1 MLATTES
8 LSKSASFANPE
19 VRHYVVQQL
28 QILLGERCSVMPGDL
43 DQHAKDV
50 SHHKP
55 QRPDCVVFPRSM
67 KKVAAVASVCYEHLV
82 PIIPFGTG
90 TAVEGGVV
98 AIHGGVC
105 VDLGR
110 MNRILR
116 FSPTDM
122 DVTVQAGVTRLQLN
136 KYLDESDTNLYFP
149 IDPGADCTLGGMS
162 ATRASGSAAVGYGT
176 MRDRV
181 LALTV
186 VLAHGEIIHLGSR
199 ARKSSAGYDL
209 THLFVGSEGTL
220 GLIAEVTLRLAR
232 KPDAVSAAVCAFPNV
247 DAAVQAAI
255 AILTAGIPMARLELL
270 DEVQMAA
277 VNRYSGL
284 SYVESPTLFLEFH
297 GSPTSVAEQTAVAR
311 AIISQFTSDEF
322 QWATAESD
330 RRRLWQARHDS
341 YYASL
346 ALRPNGA
353 GYVTDVC
360 VPISNLAECIRRSK
374 ETLKNTRIPV
384 PLFGHVG
391 DGNFHV
397 VFSIDPNSAEEL
409 AEVQRLSD
417 EIVAHALALDGTCTG
432 EHGIGLGKRAA
443 LRREFGS
450 AVDAMWAI
458 KSALD
463 PHGIMNP
470 GKVL

>member
-1 MLATTES
+1 MLDTTEP
-8 LSKSASFANPE
+8 LSTTANFAGPDLRIA
-19 VRHYVVQQL
+19 VIHQL
-28 QILLGERCSVMPGDL
+28 QSLLGDRCSVSPSDL

-55 QRPDCVVFPRSM
+55 QRPDCVVFPLSNDE
-67 KKVAAVASVCYEHLV
+67 VAAIARLCHEHRV

-105 VDLGR
+105 VDLSR
-110 MNRILR
+110 MNHILR
-116 FSPTDM
+116 CSPNDM

-136 KYLDESDTNLYFP
+136 KSLEESGTNLYFP
-149 IDPGADCTLGGMS
+149 IDPGADCSLGGMS
-162 ATRASGSAAVGYGT
+162 ATRASGSAAVRYGT

-186 VLAHGEIIHLGSR
+186 VLAHGEIIRIGSR

-220 GLIAEVTLRLAR
+220 GLITEVTLRLAR
-232 KPDAVSAAVCAFPNV
+232 QPDAVSAAVCAFPDV
-247 DAAVQAAI
+247 DSAVQAAI

-277 VNRYSGL
+277 VNRYSSL
-284 SYVESPTLFLEFH
+284 NYRESPTLFLEFH
-297 GSPTSVAEQTAVAR
+297 GSATSVAELTAAAR
-311 AIISQFTSDEF
+311 AIIGQFTSEEF
-322 QWATAESD
+322 QWATDEPD
-330 RRRLWQARHDS
+330 RRRLWQARHDA

-346 ALRPNGA
+346 ALTPNGA

-374 ETLKNTRIPV
+374 ESLKATRIPA

-397 VFSIDPNSAEEL
+397 VFSIDPNSAEQL
-409 AEVQRLSD
+409 TEVQRLSD
-417 EIVAHALALDGTCTG
+417 EIITHALALDGTCTG

-443 LRREFGS
+443 LRREFGR
-450 AVDAMWAI
+450 AVDAMRSI

-463 PHGIMNP
+463 PLGIMNP

>member
-1 MLATTES
+1 MLDTTDS
-8 LSKSASFANPE
+8 LSKTANFASPDE
-19 VRHYVVQQL
+19 RDTVVQQL
-28 QILLGERCSVMPGDL
+28 QALLGDRCSVLPSDL

-50 SHHKP
+50 SHHKS
-55 QRPDCVVFPRSM
+55 QRPDCVVFPRSNDE
-67 KKVAAVASVCYEHLV
+67 VAAVARLCHEHRM

-105 VDLGR
+105 VDLSR

-116 FSPTDM
+116 FSAVDM

-136 KYLDESDTNLYFP
+136 KFLDESGTNLYFP

-162 ATRASGSAAVGYGT
+162 ATRASGSAAVRYGT
-176 MRDRV
+176 MCDRV

-186 VLAHGEIIHLGSR
+186 VLAHGKILRIGSR

-232 KPDAVSAAVCAFPNV
+232 NPDAMSAAVCAFSNV
-247 DAAVQAAI
+247 DDAVQAAI

-284 SYVESPTLFLEFH
+284 SYDESPTLFLEFH
-297 GSPTSVAEQTAVAR
+297 GSPTSVAEQTTAAR
-311 AIISQFTSDEF
+311 AIIGNFTSQEF
-322 QWATAESD
+322 QWATEESD

-360 VPISNLAECIRRSK
+360 VPISNLAECIRRTK
-374 ETLKNTRIPV
+374 ETLKTTRIPA

-397 VFSIDPNSAEEL
+397 VFSIDPNSADEL

-417 EIVAHALALDGTCTG
+417 EIVAHSLALDGTCTG

-443 LRREFGS
+443 LRREFGP
-450 AVDAMWAI
+450 AVDAMRAI
-458 KSALD
+458 KTALD
-463 PHGIMNP
+463 PNGVMNP